1 MLLWQRQKI
10 QALSRRPLESI
21 PGMTV
26 TNQQIADLFQ
36 EMASLHEM
44 KGDLIFKTLAYQ
56 KAANIIS
63 ELPQSLESM
72 VHRSE
77 NLKDIP
83 GIGDAISKKI
93 HEFVTT
99 GRVASYDR
107 LRAELPDYDPAHNK
121 PSQASNGVPI
131 SPNPQEALLG
141 ITDQPDYVLVHRVSE
156 ALRHLTENVKMGRPW
171 LEVLLEAMSMWTVPE
186 EQRNGRLYKYIIQGE
201 AFDWLLLVERMC
213 DALDD
218 LDLAHEME
226 DLLFRGRFPVEV
238 TPENLKE
245 SLGYNKYR
253 GILNFWY
260 GVVVEE
266 ALHMAVEEEVRKEM
280 RAGGRVDVEDVSDAI
295 FRRIY
300 DDGQFN
306 LVGRFRKEMGYPK
319 RVRFSLT
326 QAKEFTYWLF
336 KLRLQYWDPARV
348 ASDTRKGLKWL
359 QRVRGSHSPV

>member
-1 MLLWQRQKI
+1 M
-10 QALSRRPLESI
+10 P
-21 PGMTV
+21 V

-36 EMASLHEM
+36 EMASLHEI

-56 KAANIIS
+56 KAAHVIS
-63 ELPQSLESM
+63 QHPHSLESM

-77 NLKDIP
+77 NLKKIP

-99 GRVASYDR
+99 GRVATYDR
-107 LRAELPDYDPAHNK
+107 LKAEISELDPVPNQTTQ
-121 PSQASNGVPI
+121 SSNGMP
-131 SPNPQEALLG
+131 SDPNAQSQLLG
-141 ITDQPDYVLVHRVSE
+141 DAEHPPDVLVHRASE
-156 ALRHLTENVKMGRPW
+156 ALRHLTEGVKMGRPW
-171 LEVLLEAMSMWTVPE
+171 SEVLLEAMSMWTVPE
-186 EQRNGRLYKYIIQGE
+186 EEQDGRLYRYIIQGE
-201 AFDWLLLVERMC
+201 AFDWLLLAERMC

-218 LDLAHEME
+218 RDIAHEME
-226 DLLFRGRFPVEV
+226 DMLFRGRFPVEV
-238 TPENLKE
+238 TTETLKE

-266 ALHMAVEEEVRKEM
+266 ALHMAVEEEVRKDM
-280 RAGGRVDVEDVSDAI
+280 RGAGRVDIEDVSDAV

-300 DDGQFN
+300 DDDQFN
-306 LVGRFRKEMGYPK
+306 LVGRFRTEMGYPK

-359 QRVRGSHSPV
+359 EHVRGSHSPV